1 MKKPINTTLQM
12 HDNPFAFLA
21 HAMMGGSSAAIE
33 HQEARGQRELVNSEA
48 IPYRGSNGKDRTILE
63 SWGFKFGEH
72 DGEDLFIEVAMPA
85 GWKKVR
91 TDHSMWSNLLDD
103 KGRIRASI
111 FYKAAFYDRDAFMR
125 LYTRYVIR
133 RKYNDNDLAY
143 GPTGVEVRDGDAVLF
158 SVPFPKSLPKDANR
172 DARLQRYKKEEEL
185 DAKALAW
192 LEVHY
197 PNYKNAGAYWE

>member
-1 MKKPINTTLQM
+1 MKKPINTTQQM
-12 HDNPFAFLA
+12 HDNPLAILA
-21 HAMMGGSSAAIE
+21 HAMAGGTTAAIE
-33 HQEARGQRELVNSEA
+33 HQEAHGQQELVNSES

-72 DGEDLFIEVAMPA
+72 DGQDLFIEVEMPA

-125 LYTRYVIR
+125 LNTRYAIR
-133 RKYNDNDLAY
+133 RKYNDSDLAN
-143 GPTGVEVRDGDAVLF
+143 GPIAVEVRDGDAVLF
-158 SVPFPKSLPKDANR
+158 SVPFPPPLSKDAER
-172 DARLQRYKKEEEL
+172 EVKLARYREEETW
-185 DAKALAW
+185 DNTATAW
-192 LEVHY
+192 LQENY
-197 PNYKNAGAYWE
+197 PNYKDAGAYWD